1 MTELKLNKT
10 IDTNNF
16 YKEIDSL
23 VKIHNLNYIDAVV
36 YFCEKNEIEV
46 ETAASMI
53 LNNYRIKSSLQLEGE
68 ELHFLPRT
76 AKLPI

>member
-23 VKIHNLNYIDAVV
+23 VKRHNLKYIDAVV
-36 YFCEKNEIEV
+36 YFCEKNEIEI

-53 LNNYRIKSSLQLEGE
+53 SDNYRIKSSLQLEGE

>member
-1 MTELKLNKT
+1 MSDLKLAKV

-16 YKEIDSL
+16 YKEIDIL
-23 VKIHNLNYIDAVV
+23 VKRHKLKYIDAIV
-36 YFCEKNEIEV
+36 YFCEKNEIEI

-53 LNNYRIKSSLQLEGE
+53 SGNYRIKSMLQMEGE
-68 ELHFLPRT
+68 ELHFLPRS